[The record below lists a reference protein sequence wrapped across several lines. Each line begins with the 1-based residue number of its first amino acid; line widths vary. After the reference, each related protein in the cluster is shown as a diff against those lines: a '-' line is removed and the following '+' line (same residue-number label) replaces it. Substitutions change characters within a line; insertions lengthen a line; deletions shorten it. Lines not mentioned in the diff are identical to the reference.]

1 MSCADDSLHPEDF
14 GWMVGNMKSGAT
26 FVGLGIGL
34 EVLTVAAL
42 SRSSRNAA
50 GSRFKL
56 VITLGAGYVP
66 AQRTGT
72 RPQAAS
78 AEVAAASG
86 ARFGLRPVDLRYAS
100 SHASG

>member
-1 MSCADDSLHPEDF
+1 MSCADDSLHLEDF
-14 GWMVGNMKSGAT
+14 GWMVGHMKSGPT

-56 VITLGAGYVP
+56 VITLGAGY
-66 AQRTGT
+66 ASLT
-72 RPQAAS
+72 RS
-78 AEVAAASG
+78 
-86 ARFGLRPVDLRYAS
+86 
-100 SHASG
+100 